1 MSTLRTKYVTT
12 AQQAFSFDIRELPFF
27 PAFSYLKSLLAAA
40 SIGNVNY
47 LEQRMTHYFSNY
59 NNAAVCNS
67 YGCSSISS
75 SYASFPVTAF
85 THPRVSSSLRLVE
98 KPLSTTSFSQHRLLF
113 KHDYSSCYSDSL
125 YCFSTASARKIVP
138 FLRKA
143 RNADISSVSSKDKKI
158 AATKLRMQ
166 NSSNN
171 DELSQSRYKN
181 KRNQSDNNEDQ
192 NEFETSQEIKED
204 LGGLD
209 DIDYYYGEE
218 DDYEDTLEQEEY
230 SLSEA
235 EWLKMLAQGEVLE
248 NGGVDRVVGA
258 FQENFEDLEQELLEL
273 EEALHESKAYSIGDE
288 DDFWMIGENNDKS
301 DEVKAALG
309 NNFDQNEPSLMGW
322 SGQTFP
328 SVARTTPVTTTNT
341 TTMTKQD
348 FIFSGQTHLE
358 RALLQGV
365 VPADAGVGSKSL
377 PGDYGFDPLALA
389 TKDLFP
395 YIQSFM
401 LNILPPPLVLY
412 NTLEKPKSTAT
423 PKRPKALILRDYR
436 EAEIRHG
443 RLAMLAAV
451 VWPLQELID
460 RAILPVE
467 EYTFTV
473 IYGGVTLPFLVMIMT
488 LIMMLLGYLDV
499 FASQIKEGEAGDAFL
514 PGECFWDP
522 LSVLDG
528 APIGTQRRMQER
540 ELMNGRMAMMA
551 VAFYALQEAMTHK
564 PFVELPWNQ
573 ILFEPAYQIPLIR
586 QWLDDAFGLPKSPS
600 LLFPENGGQVDFI
613 EMKENYNK

>member
-1 MSTLRTKYVTT
+1 
-12 AQQAFSFDIRELPFF
+12 
-27 PAFSYLKSLLAAA
+27 
-40 SIGNVNY
+40 
-47 LEQRMTHYFSNY
+47 
-59 NNAAVCNS
+59 
-67 YGCSSISS
+67 
-75 SYASFPVTAF
+75 
-85 THPRVSSSLRLVE
+85 
-98 KPLSTTSFSQHRLLF
+98 
-113 KHDYSSCYSDSL
+113 
-125 YCFSTASARKIVP
+125 
-138 FLRKA
+138 
-143 RNADISSVSSKDKKI
+143 
-158 AATKLRMQ
+158 
-166 NSSNN
+166 
-171 DELSQSRYKN
+171 
-181 KRNQSDNNEDQ
+181 
-192 NEFETSQEIKED
+192 
-204 LGGLD
+204 
-209 DIDYYYGEE
+209 
-218 DDYEDTLEQEEY
+218 
-230 SLSEA
+230 
-235 EWLKMLAQGEVLE
+235 
-248 NGGVDRVVGA
+248 
-258 FQENFEDLEQELLEL
+258 
-273 EEALHESKAYSIGDE
+273 
-288 DDFWMIGENNDKS
+288 
-301 DEVKAALG
+301 
-309 NNFDQNEPSLMGW
+309 
-322 SGQTFP
+322 
-328 SVARTTPVTTTNT
+328 
-341 TTMTKQD
+341 MTKQD

-412 NTLEKPKSTAT
+412 NTLEKTNSTAT

-451 VWPLQELID
+451 IWPLQELID
-460 RAILPVE
+460 RAFLPVE

-564 PFVELPWNQ
+564 PFVELTWNQ

-586 QWLDDAFGLPKSPS
+586 QWLDDAFGQPKSPA
-600 LLFPENGGQVDFI
+600 L
-613 EMKENYNK
+613 